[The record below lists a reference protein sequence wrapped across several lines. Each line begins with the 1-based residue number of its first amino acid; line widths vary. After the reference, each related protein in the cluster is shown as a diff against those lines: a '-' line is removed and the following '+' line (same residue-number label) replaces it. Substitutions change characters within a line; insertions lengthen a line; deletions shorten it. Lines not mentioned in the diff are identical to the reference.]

1 MGRNERVNQA
11 LTKISFQR
19 TSAAIDRISSFPFSL
34 LVPFLIRH
42 RLVNRTLSNRIST
55 LVSFEESS
63 SRKRERSSNESFCWE
78 VFFCSSLFLQDWL
91 ADKHLDELIID
102 RPKFWREKRSSVVR
116 ERIASCLKSRCVIS
130 FYYPWQKEKEKY
142 VVFVHEVYE
151 VASGVGDEVR
161 VIHGWR
167 FENYRVSLSKRARA
181 LYFRD
186 P

>member
-63 SRKRERSSNESFCWE
+63 SRKRERSSNESFCWK

-130 FYYPWQKEKEKY
+130 FYYSW
-142 VVFVHEVYE
+142 
-151 VASGVGDEVR
+151 
-161 VIHGWR
+161 
-167 FENYRVSLSKRARA
+167 
-181 LYFRD
+181 
-186 P
+186 